1 MNILESIINQE
12 YTSFRIINPE
22 SERVIYFRMLS
33 LREYEK
39 FSYLRREN
47 IVSEW
52 DFFEQVFKYCY
63 LGEYSF
69 LPDNMPA
76 GFTISIGKL
85 IMYISGDC
93 DRETILDDIERVR
106 LENPENTL
114 LEYMRTVIFTVFN
127 YSLEDVE
134 SWDRQKFLRIFTIAE
149 NVLSKQK
156 EEFKRMDLKELR
168 KSMNKSVSKSQS
180 QKIDF
185 AAENRAILGNTS
197 FTEREQIV
205 NEEASRRIKGR

>member
-1 MNILESIINQE
+1 MSILEKIINE
-12 YTSFRIINPE
+12 KYSSFRIVDPE

-39 FSYLRREN
+39 FSYLRKEN
-47 IVSEW
+47 LITEW

-63 LGEYSF
+63 LGEYHL

-85 IMYISGDC
+85 VMYISGDC
-93 DRETILDDIERVR
+93 DRETILEDISRAR
-106 LENPENTL
+106 LENPANTL

-134 SWDRQKFLRIFTIAE
+134 SWDRQKFLRTFTIAE
-149 NVLSKQK
+149 NILSKQK
-156 EEFKRMDLKELR
+156 EEFTHMDLKELN
-168 KSMNKSVSKSQS
+168 KSMNKTTAQ
-180 QKIDF
+180 QNQPINF
-185 AAENRAILGNTS
+185 AAENRAIMSNTS
-197 FTEREQIV
+197 FTDREQIS
-205 NEEASRRIKGR
+205 NEEANRLRKRG